1 MLDSNSCVSWFT
13 YLWIVSATVCI
24 ILLNFLKSLAVS
36 DSKVIQNV
44 VLIKASVLTGQSP
57 LFGARIPLRIGRG
70 HISVKM
76 ISPYIL
82 FTTCLNYNSP
92 VAWYSGYGVKMRV
105 VRIVVCSP
113 LRNSTETHHNFVITK
128 PLVFQ
133 KSNKLN

>member
-70 HISVKM
+70 HISVKI

-82 FTTCLNYNSP
+82 FTTCLNYNTP
-92 VAWYSGYGVKMRV
+92 VYSNRLTLCKDFINDQDRKCWMKWCLIHEILGCVYTP
-105 VRIVVCSP
+105 I
-113 LRNSTETHHNFVITK
+113 
-128 PLVFQ
+128 
-133 KSNKLN
+133 

>member
-1 MLDSNSCVSWFT
+1 MYLD
-13 YLWIVSATVCI
+13 
-24 ILLNFLKSLAVS
+24 ILICELLVLLLLIFVKSLAVS

-70 HISVKM
+70 HISVKI

>member
-1 MLDSNSCVSWFT
+1 M
-13 YLWIVSATVCI
+13 
-24 ILLNFLKSLAVS
+24 
-36 DSKVIQNV
+36 V
-44 VLIKASVLTGQSP
+44 VIKASVLTGQSP

-82 FTTCLNYNSP
+82 FTTCLNYNTP

-105 VRIVVCSP
+105 VRIVVRSP
-113 LRNSTETHHNFVITK
+113 LRISKETHQNFVMTK
-128 PLVFQ
+128 SLVFQ